1 MFFRVMGRMT
11 VRFFAGLGGV
21 FAGIFKSII
30 RHPIGS
36 LFTVLVIAG
45 LVTAAIFTDGFGIAT
60 SKASDSSVIS
70 AAPSQQSSGKSEE
83 FLNSFGKMEA
93 GAMWNLLS
101 DKLKQSEIA
110 SGVLSGEA
118 MQKLMDSKI
127 GELAKDKSKPRYRF
141 LWLRGQANSDGTAQD
156 IFRGDVEWPA
166 AGTQVGKL
174 FAYIIN
180 TDKDGKIGSV
190 LTQGGDDPSLTDPL
204 LDAAFPSKEK
214 GKAKDAGYG
223 QSEAKRKAAT
233 EEFMAGVT
241 NFDAKRVWNTFS
253 VGYQSELKDKG
264 VTAESM
270 QKVFDQIKKQI
281 VQDSKMKL
289 GYSGFTLRMSTAY
302 PNGNSVDNY
311 WSSLQIG
318 DQVQLPDYTLLVDK
332 EYKIIAVGT
341 SDQIL
346 SNGLGRKQQAAQ

>member
-11 VRFFAGLGGV
+11 VRFFAGLGGAI
-21 FAGIFKSII
+21 AGIFKSII
-30 RHPIGS
+30 RHPVGS
-36 LFTVLVIAG
+36 IFTLLVIGGIVA
-45 LVTAAIFTDGFGIAT
+45 AAIFTNGFGIST

-70 AAPSQQSSGKSEE
+70 AEPSQQSSGKSEE
-83 FLNSFGKMEA
+83 FLNSFGKMNA

-110 SGVLSGEA
+110 SGITSGEA
-118 MQKLMDSKI
+118 MQKRIDSKI

-141 LWLRGQANSDGTAQD
+141 LWIRGQTNSDGTAQD

-166 AGTQVGKL
+166 AGAQIGKL

-180 TDKDGKIGSV
+180 TDKDGKVGSV
-190 LTQGGDDPSLTDPL
+190 LTQGADDPGLTDPL
-204 LDAAFPSKEK
+204 LDVAFPGKEK
-214 GKAKDAGYG
+214 GKEKDAGYG

-233 EEFMAGVT
+233 EEFMGGVT
-241 NFDAKRVWNTFS
+241 NFDAKRVWNAFS
-253 VGYQSELKDKG
+253 VTYQNELKDKG
-264 VTAESM
+264 VTVDTM
-270 QKVFDQIKKQI
+270 QKAFDQVKKQT
-281 VQDSKMKL
+281 QDSKLKL
-289 GYSGFTLRMSTAY
+289 GYSGFTLRQSTAY

-311 WSSLQIG
+311 WASLQIG

-341 SDQIL
+341 SDPFL
-346 SNGLGRKQQAAQ
+346 SSGLGRKQQAQ